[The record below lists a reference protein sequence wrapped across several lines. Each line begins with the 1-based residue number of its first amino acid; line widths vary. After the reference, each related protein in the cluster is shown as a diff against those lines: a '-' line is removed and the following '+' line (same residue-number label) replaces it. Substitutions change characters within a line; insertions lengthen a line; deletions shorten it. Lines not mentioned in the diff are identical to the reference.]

1 MLLFMNNPVLVI
13 LWEETCQILCSW
25 QMNNIF
31 LIFFVLKIHE
41 YDFHGS
47 QLFPTNPFCDYEE
60 VDPVWNFLEHVLK
73 KKNNWS
79 RNDSISWSMG
89 L

>member
-1 MLLFMNNPVLVI
+1 
-13 LWEETCQILCSW
+13 
-25 QMNNIF
+25 MNNIF

-73 KKNNWS
+73 KKTTDQGMIPLVGPWVFKV
-79 RNDSISWSMG
+79 
-89 L
+89 